1 MKIPVNLQYLS
12 SVHMSVSLRG
22 REAAMP
28 QKFLNCTKIRSP
40 LQKVS
45 REAVAERVGAHLP
58 RDCRLTQPPTE
69 DHTNASICQS
79 PPAEVDEEG
88 VGPRLHARAGG

>member
-1 MKIPVNLQYLS
+1 MR
-12 SVHMSVSLRG
+12 VSLRR
-22 REAAMP
+22 REAAVP
-28 QKFLNCTKIRSP
+28 QKFLNRAEIGAT
-40 LQKVS
+40 LQKMG
-45 REAVAERVGAHLP
+45 REAMAERVGAHLS
-58 RDCRLTQPPTE
+58 RNGRLTQPPIK